1 MTSILTRLRPVR
13 ARLASLLLALY
24 LPACGSW
31 QLGAPTPAEF
41 IEKER
46 PSEVRVTRVDGSVI
60 DLENPSIRGDSLL
73 GTAGQSVAPYGSR
86 QQVTIALSE
95 VQTVAVRHTSE
106 LMTVLFAGAIVA
118 IVGVVYCAASSGDF
132 SPC

>member
-13 ARLASLLLALY
+13 SGLASLLLALY

-31 QLGAPTPAEF
+31 QIGTPTPAEF

-46 PSEVRVTRVDGSVI
+46 PSQVRVTRVDGSVI
-60 DLENPSIRGDSLL
+60 DLENPSISGDSLL
-73 GTAGQSVAPYGSR
+73 GTAGQGVAPYGSR

-95 VQTVAVRHTSE
+95 VQTVAVSHTSE
-106 LMTVLFAGAIVA
+106 LTIALLAGALVA
-118 IVGVVYCAASSGDF
+118 IVVVGYCAASSGEF